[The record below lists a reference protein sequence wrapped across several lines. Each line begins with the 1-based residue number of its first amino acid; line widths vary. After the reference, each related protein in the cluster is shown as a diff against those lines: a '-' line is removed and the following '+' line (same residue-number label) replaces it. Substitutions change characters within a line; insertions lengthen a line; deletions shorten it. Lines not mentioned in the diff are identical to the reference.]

1 MCMSA
6 GRTRV
11 LQMGDRRQ
19 KPRQR
24 HGRTHAEMQVSSE
37 ADA

>member
-1 MCMSA
+1 MCLSA
-6 GRTRV
+6 GHTRV
-11 LQMGDRRQ
+11 LQMGDQRQ

-24 HGRTHAEMQVSSE
+24 PGRVHAEMQVSSE